1 MWSFGCVLSIAATFV
16 VLGAQGFLIY
26 KELRLLAKDDDMN
39 DAFHDGEHVL
49 GQVIS
54 WHKYLREAARRTDPL
69 TSAILDMVDSY
80 MLVPSTDRWEATKVH
95 EEFKRILDSA
105 QTVVSVVKPDLLS
118 LIETIDLEAEHHQDQ
133 TFGFTRVD
141 SGDTLRRP
149 RPMSLPSSDTGGDV
163 RKKLSKKVIQ
173 PTAQRSRKMDGS
185 PVQTPRPSIG
195 VTVTNHNPS
204 GTGTFPFHTA
214 NVGVFSGNIQS
225 PTSFYSTETA
235 RPTIATGSLQT
246 SLGAPETRG
255 MKVGQLKQL
264 LQKHGLLYKP
274 SPKSLGSLFGR
285 QQAAVKGIFSNNE
298 LLDQRLE
305 KEFRNRDIVS
315 FVQIAISCLDTDI
328 KRCFSWTMERQWHHG
343 GCWLPSS

>member
-1 MWSFGCVLSIAATFV
+1 MWSFGCLLSVAATFV
-16 VLGAQGFLIY
+16 VLGAQGLLIY
-26 KELRLLAKDDDMN
+26 KELRLLANDDMN
-39 DAFHDGEHVL
+39 DAFHDGEYVL
-49 GQVIS
+49 GQVTS
-54 WHKYLREAARRTDPL
+54 WHRYLREAARRTDPL
-69 TSAILDMVDSY
+69 TSAVLDMVDSH

-95 EEFKRILDSA
+95 EEFKRILHSA
-105 QTVVSVVKPDLLS
+105 PTVVSGVTPDLLS

-173 PTAQRSRKMDGS
+173 PTAQRSRKTDGS
-185 PVQTPRPSIG
+185 PVQTPRPPIF
-195 VTVTNHNPS
+195 NPS

-214 NVGVFSGNIQS
+214 NVGVFAGNVQS
-225 PTSFYSTETA
+225 PALFYSTETA
-235 RPTIATGSLQT
+235 RPTIVTGSLQT

-285 QQAAVKGIFSNNE
+285 QQAAVKGILSNNE

-315 FVQIAISCLDTDI
+315 FAQIAILSLKTDI
-328 KRCFSWTMERQWHHG
+328 KRCFSWIMERQWHHG